1 VKAVRSDSDE
11 MEARVRICRVD
22 RVWIVASVR
31 AAREA
36 EGRRAR
42 DGRVMVVRV

>member
-1 VKAVRSDSDE
+1 MSDREE
-11 MEARVRICRVD
+11 MDARVRICRVD
-22 RVWIVASVR
+22 RVWMVASVR

-42 DGRVMVVRV
+42 EGRVIVVSV